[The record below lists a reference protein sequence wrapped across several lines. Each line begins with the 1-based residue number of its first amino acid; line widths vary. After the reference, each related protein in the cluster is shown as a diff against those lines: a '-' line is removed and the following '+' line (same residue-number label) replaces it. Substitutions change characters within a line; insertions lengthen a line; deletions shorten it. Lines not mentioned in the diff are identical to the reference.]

1 MAKIKQGIL
10 GGVTGSISNVV
21 GSSWKGKA
29 VIKSKPLS
37 VSNPRTAGQ
46 VAQRTKMSNIVA
58 FSREILTGIIKPC
71 WDRFA
76 VGESGYNAFVKEN
89 IALFPAAMPSP
100 AANLVISKGKMGATP
115 ISGNECGIGTALV
128 VVQWSDDSGSGFKTA
143 TDTAMVVVVNVT
155 QGVVGVSSAVAVRS
169 ESEVT
174 VFMPSNIG
182 SLDVLHIYLAF
193 RRADGTV
200 VSNTSNAV
208 GIVV

>member
-89 IALFPAAMPSP
+89 IALFVGAMPSP
-100 AANLVISKGKMGATP
+100 ASSLVISKGKMGATP
-115 ISGNECGIGTALV
+115 ISDNECGVGSNEV
-128 VVQWSDDSGSGFKTA
+128 VVQWVDDSGSGFKTA
-143 TDTAMVVVVNVT
+143 SDTAMLVVINIT
-155 QGVVGVSSAVAVRS
+155 QGVVGVSAADAVRS
-169 ESEVT
+169 DGEAT
-174 VFMPSNIG
+174 VIMPSAIG
-182 SLDVLHIYLAF
+182 PIDSLHVYLAF

-208 GIVV
+208 GVLA